1 MTQEV
6 TKPQSSAE
14 LSSAMGTPYTPLRNT
29 NQKQKTGWVSIAV
42 GLGLIGLC
50 LAGLF
55 TSATVAV
62 AGLWTVGM
70 MLTLM
75 FLGLPVAV
83 ALALPSVV
91 GIYAISGTQAASNV
105 LSTAPYNSVSSWSM
119 SVLPM
124 FIFMAMLLTHSG
136 LVEKLYGAA
145 YQWFSWLPGGI
156 GVGTTAAGAGLASVS
171 GSTIGMTYAL
181 GKAGIPEMLKVG
193 YDRRIAVG
201 TVIIAGLPGAL
212 IPPSILLVIYASIAS
227 VPVGPQ
233 LAAGAVPGILIAVL
247 FAVFLVTLGF
257 IIPRFFGRG
266 SEAAAQATTP
276 AVNWTSRMKAL
287 RGIWGVPLI
296 FIVLFGG
303 MFSGFF
309 TPTEAGAAGALVAL
323 LLTLWLRRKDS
334 PMQHVAKAAVA
345 TISSTAAIFFVL
357 VGAEMLTRVLA
368 LTGLATMLTE
378 FITDLGLSRVAFL
391 LALIPVYIVLG
402 MFFDTLSML
411 LLTVPILL
419 PTLQAMDVNPL
430 WFGVFVILLGEL
442 GMVTPPVGIISYI
455 IYNIAKSPEVNQGQR
470 ISLGDV
476 FMSLIWFLP
485 VAVLFLV
492 LMVFFPG
499 MVEWLPSLLS

>member
-1 MTQEV
+1 
-6 TKPQSSAE
+6 
-14 LSSAMGTPYTPLRNT
+14 
-29 NQKQKTGWVSIAV
+29 
-42 GLGLIGLC
+42 
-50 LAGLF
+50 
-55 TSATVAV
+55 
-62 AGLWTVGM
+62 
-70 MLTLM
+70 
-75 FLGLPVAV
+75 
-83 ALALPSVV
+83 
-91 GIYAISGTQAASNV
+91 
-105 LSTAPYNSVSSWSM
+105 
-119 SVLPM
+119 
-124 FIFMAMLLTHSG
+124 
-136 LVEKLYGAA
+136 
-145 YQWFSWLPGGI
+145 
-156 GVGTTAAGAGLASVS
+156 
-171 GSTIGMTYAL
+171 
-181 GKAGIPEMLKVG
+181 
-193 YDRRIAVG
+193 
-201 TVIIAGLPGAL
+201 
-212 IPPSILLVIYASIAS
+212 
-227 VPVGPQ
+227 
-233 LAAGAVPGILIAVL
+233 
-247 FAVFLVTLGF
+247 
-257 IIPRFFGRG
+257 
-266 SEAAAQATTP
+266 
-276 AVNWTSRMKAL
+276 
-287 RGIWGVPLI
+287 
-296 FIVLFGG
+296 
-303 MFSGFF
+303 
-309 TPTEAGAAGALVAL
+309 
-323 LLTLWLRRKDS
+323 
-334 PMQHVAKAAVA
+334 MQHVAKAAVA